1 MLVVALG
8 LYAEFYLQDTV
19 ILVGCIFIPLIYL
32 CVLTWMVA
40 WVKNEYQLLADIE
53 DYNKRMKKKYEIE
66 VKRKE
71 ILDKNTK
78 LGDRK
83 KELMMTTVKKKNKNS
98 GFFESTMNRVNSL
111 IEEEKSDAEM
121 QLKSEVPEKKE
132 YAEMSPF

>member
-1 MLVVALG
+1 MRR
-8 LYAEFYLQDTV
+8 
-19 ILVGCIFIPLIYL
+19 
-32 CVLTWMVA
+32 
-40 WVKNEYQLLADIE
+40 KH
-53 DYNKRMKKKYEIE
+53 EIE

-121 QLKSEVPEKKE
+121 QLKNEGEKKE
-132 YAEMSPF
+132 YA

>member
-1 MLVVALG
+1 M
-8 LYAEFYLQDTV
+8 
-19 ILVGCIFIPLIYL
+19 
-32 CVLTWMVA
+32 
-40 WVKNEYQLLADIE
+40 
-53 DYNKRMKKKYEIE
+53 
-66 VKRKE
+66 KRKE

-121 QLKSEVPEKKE
+121 QLKNEGEKKE
-132 YAEMSPF
+132 YA

>member
-1 MLVVALG
+1 MALG

>member
-1 MLVVALG
+1 MVALG

>member
-1 MLVVALG
+1 MRR
-8 LYAEFYLQDTV
+8 
-19 ILVGCIFIPLIYL
+19 
-32 CVLTWMVA
+32 
-40 WVKNEYQLLADIE
+40 KH
-53 DYNKRMKKKYEIE
+53 EIE

-83 KELMMTTVKKKNKNS
+83 KELMMTTVKKKKKNS

-121 QLKSEVPEKKE
+121 QLKNEGEKKE
-132 YAEMSPF
+132 YA